1 METALF
7 CKQIVPNRSLKTAF
21 LLKKTA
27 PSRGLETTFFLQNHC
42 PKHRFGNSISLSNK
56 TVLNRAL
63 EKTLLLEK
71 TAPSTGLE
79 IALSFQKHC
88 PKQKFGNST
97 SFAKTL
103 PQAELWK
110 QHFPFKQNCSKQIFV
125 KSISLGKKLPQ
136 AEVWKHTFL
145 QKKCSKQRFGNSTS
159 FSNPLPQAEVW
170 KQYFPFKQN
179 CLKQFW
185 KKHLSWKKP
194 SQTEVWKQHFFGFK
208 RSLCF
213 SCLCLKAYNNI
224 GLVYTKFHALSY
236 KFFVF
241 WGGTIFVWFDAFFNT
256 FGPSLTKVV
265 YARFDGSSHQRTCLQ
280 ITRQHRKIKKHVML
294 ERSHAT
300 NGRFPQLFVF
310 LQRQLFSAVQ
320 VSELISGNAFF
331 PVHHQI
337 ESEHL

>member
-1 METALF
+1 MGKN
-7 CKQIVPNRSLKTAF
+7 CPKQRFGNTRFSKKSVPN
-21 LLKKTA
+21 
-27 PSRGLETTFFLQNHC
+27 RGLETALLFQIHC
-42 PKHRFGNSISLSNK
+42 PEQRSGNSISLSNK
-56 TVLNRAL
+56 TVLN
-63 EKTLLLEK
+63 
-71 TAPSTGLE
+71 
-79 IALSFQKHC
+79 SFGKNTC
-88 PKQKFGNST
+88 
-97 SFAKTL
+97 
-103 PQAELWK
+103 
-110 QHFPFKQNCSKQIFV
+110 
-125 KSISLGKKLPQ
+125 LG
-136 AEVWKHTFL
+136 
-145 QKKCSKQRFGNSTS
+145 
-159 FSNPLPQAEVW
+159 
-170 KQYFPFKQN
+170 
-179 CLKQFW
+179 
-185 KKHLSWKKP
+185 KKP

-241 WGGTIFVWFDAFFNT
+241 LGGTIFVWFDAFFNT

-300 NGRFPQLFVF
+300 NGRFQQLIVF

>member
-1 METALF
+1 MG
-7 CKQIVPNRSLKTAF
+7 KN
-21 LLKKTA
+21 
-27 PSRGLETTFFLQNHC
+27 C
-42 PKHRFGNSISLSNK
+42 PKQRFGNS
-56 TVLNRAL
+56 
-63 EKTLLLEK
+63 
-71 TAPSTGLE
+71 
-79 IALSFQKHC
+79 
-88 PKQKFGNST
+88 
-97 SFAKTL
+97 
-103 PQAELWK
+103 
-110 QHFPFKQNCSKQIFV
+110 
-125 KSISLGKKLPQ
+125 
-136 AEVWKHTFL
+136 TFL
-145 QKKCSKQRFGNSTS
+145 QKKCSKQRLGNSTS

-170 KQYFPFKQN
+170 KQHFPFKQN
-179 CLKQFW
+179 CLKQLW
-185 KKHLSWKKP
+185 KNTCLGKKP

-208 RSLCF
+208 RSICF

-224 GLVYTKFHALSY
+224 CLVYTKFHALSYGY

-241 WGGTIFVWFDAFFNT
+241 WGGTIFAWFDAFFNT

-265 YARFDGSSHQRTCLQ
+265 YACFDGSSHQRTCLQ

-300 NGRFPQLFVF
+300 NGRFQQLFVF